1 MASNISLLNEMAMQY
16 RIQGLASTETHAGP
30 CHMPHF
36 TATVSANVNN
46 QHFTGMGEGQTK
58 KIAKEL
64 AATDIVSKVP
74 L

>member
-1 MASNISLLNEMAMQY
+1 
-16 RIQGLASTETHAGP
+16 
-30 CHMPHF
+30 MPHF